1 MWRPQGTSRGTSS
14 KWTVVILSNHQQ
26 TTVVRDGSFLGVC
39 LVRLTSLR
47 LWDKGEMW
55 CLGIWAR
62 HEKQRMVLEVAGVA
76 VTISYSDGVR
86 VLA

>member
-1 MWRPQGTSRGTSS
+1 MEATGDIQRYQLQVDSGDPVEPSADYSGQSW
-14 KWTVVILSNHQQ
+14 KL
-26 TTVVRDGSFLGVC
+26 LGVC

-47 LWDKGEMW
+47 FWDKGEMW
-55 CLGIWAR
+55 CLGIWVR
-62 HEKQRMVLEVAGVA
+62 HEKPRMVLEVAGVA